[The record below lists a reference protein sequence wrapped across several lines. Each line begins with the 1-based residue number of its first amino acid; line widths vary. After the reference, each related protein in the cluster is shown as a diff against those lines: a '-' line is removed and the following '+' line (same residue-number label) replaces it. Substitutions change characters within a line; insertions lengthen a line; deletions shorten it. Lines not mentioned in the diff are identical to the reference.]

1 MVLDLEKLRAVRSQI
16 ETIEGDFGAVQ
27 IRVFGSVARNSAGEE
42 SDIDLLVRME
52 PGRSLRDLISFE
64 QTVSDLL
71 GRKVDVVT
79 EGGIHPG
86 LEPTI
91 LREAQPL

>member
-1 MVLDLEKLRAVRSQI
+1 MVMDLEKLRSVRSQI
-16 ETIEGDFGAVQ
+16 ETIGDDFGVLQ
-27 IRVFGSVARNSAGEE
+27 IQVFGSVARNSAGEE

-52 PGRSLRDLISFE
+52 PGRSLLDLIGFE
-64 QTVSDLL
+64 QSVSDLL

-79 EGGIHPG
+79 EGGIHPE

-91 LREAQPL
+91 LREARPL